1 MPPGVVEIH
10 KLLSSSDAFP
20 LRRLVFG
27 TICVFV
33 SQASWAKI
41 HGWCSSLVL
50 SNIFLFNLPYFAILG
65 VIRNDESSFPV
76 GNGGTNQLTMLTSC
90 SRRGCISN
98 LYLLLYVNVPS
109 NSKKHCCQ
117 VSSGINCLNIGFL
130 YISINIHSRKYD
142 NKPNCPTNIDPEEPF
157 FEEVFHPQP
166 MAGSFL

>member
-33 SQASWAKI
+33 SPASWAKI
-41 HGWCSSLVL
+41 HGWCSSFVL
-50 SNIFLFNLPYFAILG
+50 SNVFLFNLPYFAILG

-76 GNGGTNQLTMLTSC
+76 CNGGTNQLTSC

-109 NSKKHCCQ
+109 NSKNIAAKCHQ
-117 VSSGINCLNIGFL
+117 VSIVWTLASC
-130 YISINIHSRKYD
+130 ISLSTSIVENMTT
-142 NKPNCPTNIDPEEPF
+142 NPTAA
-157 FEEVFHPQP
+157 QT
-166 MAGSFL
+166 